1 VQLITEREAK
11 VLREEREGRRLD
23 VETTNDRD
31 QQIQAIEESFRLSK
45 LMPVHQTKPELEP
58 VEIIPL
64 LPDFDRVADQFVH
77 IVFDTDPL
85 AEADALTDLDQEAR
99 YELESR
105 VCFTCLAFQKA
116 PLSNYKMESEQGIN
130 YAALFTKEV
139 KTHQDMPPIAN
150 CQKQMVQLQD
160 CSGRI
165 LMVIF

>member
-1 VQLITEREAK
+1 MDGFSLPNSQTVIFCYGRYLLWFDILS
-11 VLREEREGRRLD
+11 VLKFVLD
-23 VETTNDRD
+23 CLYMGRD

-116 PLSNYKMESEQGIN
+116 PLSNYKMENEQGIN
-130 YAALFTKEV
+130 YAAFFTKEV
-139 KTHQDMPPIAN
+139 KMHQDMPPIAN
-150 CQKQMVQLQD
+150 CQK
-160 CSGRI
+160 
-165 LMVIF
+165 